1 MIKQVSLFGSKRNI
15 LKIVWEFRDYS
26 WLNMKKGWEKTFE
39 NSEHENQEGTA
50 NGRNSLK
57 KFGNY

>member
-1 MIKQVSLFGSKRNI
+1 MIKQVSLFGR
-15 LKIVWEFRDYS
+15 VREYS
-26 WLNMKKGWEKTFE
+26 WLNMKKEWEKTFE

-50 NGRNSLK
+50 SGRNSLK